1 MPFQDFSK
9 GPPVDIGDCRH
20 MSPWQ
25 KALKL
30 HCDSIVHSCSVKEG
44 ATLLR
49 DLAIK
54 LHEGSPGAVAK
65 IRKDLKALLLAK
77 PLLWWS
83 APLGLHTASLTPKE
97 AATYLTLDTQE
108 ALPTHLLFGWSALHT
123 IIRYYPSH
131 FIVFALEHLDTHTPC
146 TPPLTEEDFLVAA
159 AAASKIALVYRTAPH
174 PLPVTSAVLREAC
187 RLTKWKPA
195 LQLLLPGYLEASNP
209 RKCHSLIRH
218 AMDVPYEVF
227 EFLLEGLPLEAWR
240 SYDDLLVS
248 FVRHG
253 PSDTRCL
260 VKSLSKLLLR
270 VNPEGQPPLDRVEA
284 MAEACHF
291 SLVQVVKLLLKSP
304 AYPDDHLTPATLARL
319 YTRSIEAD
327 AHECIAYLHDTHPG
341 SEFGAPEA
349 NALLYASRATQVMCY
364 NEDLVSDFGMA
375 SGVGLKPLT
384 DRLDVLLGS
393 GEHVSLVL
401 YLCRIFSKYLE
412 LHPEDR
418 ALPCVHHLLVKLFN
432 HPATGAT
439 AMPRFKHLL
448 TPSTILTLACE
459 APHLLQAMGV
469 DLPLH
474 LWRVA
479 DKTLRP
485 FYLAAHGGR
494 PDGGC
499 PAPLGIHPTAALDF
513 YAHARKL
520 AAPLGRDDLL
530 RLGCLWDGP
539 PFVTRRCALESLRTY
554 TVHVYALDFYA
565 TSEALQEVWS
575 CTRGRFLSASAT
587 VQHGEQEGA
596 GATPTATMDVS
607 MLDLDSLT
615 TFHLTQV
622 VTSPDGAPG
631 GRGGP
636 LDAKDQVEDYICQW
650 RGAMPL
656 NSNMNIKIETV
667 SLPDVYFVVIRSV
680 SRASLGWAPCRPLRR
695 LQRPRPSRLLLGS
708 RPLAPEPSPS
718 TRLQRSRERQSPRRG
733 PPPSTT
739 RR

>member
-1 MPFQDFSK
+1 
-9 GPPVDIGDCRH
+9 
-20 MSPWQ
+20 
-25 KALKL
+25 
-30 HCDSIVHSCSVKEG
+30 
-44 ATLLR
+44 
-49 DLAIK
+49 
-54 LHEGSPGAVAK
+54 
-65 IRKDLKALLLAK
+65 
-77 PLLWWS
+77 
-83 APLGLHTASLTPKE
+83 
-97 AATYLTLDTQE
+97 
-108 ALPTHLLFGWSALHT
+108 
-123 IIRYYPSH
+123 
-131 FIVFALEHLDTHTPC
+131 
-146 TPPLTEEDFLVAA
+146 
-159 AAASKIALVYRTAPH
+159 
-174 PLPVTSAVLREAC
+174 
-187 RLTKWKPA
+187 
-195 LQLLLPGYLEASNP
+195 
-209 RKCHSLIRH
+209 
-218 AMDVPYEVF
+218 
-227 EFLLEGLPLEAWR
+227 
-240 SYDDLLVS
+240 
-248 FVRHG
+248 
-253 PSDTRCL
+253 
-260 VKSLSKLLLR
+260 
-270 VNPEGQPPLDRVEA
+270 
-284 MAEACHF
+284 
-291 SLVQVVKLLLKSP
+291 
-304 AYPDDHLTPATLARL
+304 
-319 YTRSIEAD
+319 
-327 AHECIAYLHDTHPG
+327 
-341 SEFGAPEA
+341 
-349 NALLYASRATQVMCY
+349 MCY

-596 GATPTATMDVS
+596 CATPTATMDVS

-631 GRGGP
+631 GRGGL

-650 RGAMPL
+650 RRGTAPPL
-656 NSNMNIKIETV
+656 EH
-667 SLPDVYFVVIRSV
+667 
-680 SRASLGWAPCRPLRR
+680 
-695 LQRPRPSRLLLGS
+695 
-708 RPLAPEPSPS
+708 EH
-718 TRLQRSRERQSPRRG
+718 
-733 PPPSTT
+733 
-739 RR
+739 